1 MHVFLTGA
9 SGYIGSAVL
18 RALIARGH
26 TVTAVLRSGEKAARA
41 REAGATAVVGDLA
54 DQELVARLAREA
66 DAVVHTASAE
76 DVDPGFTATVL
87 ETLDGTEKPFVHT
100 GGIFTFGASGDIT
113 EDTPIAPPALTA
125 WRTANEA
132 HVRAS
137 TVRTTVVAPGIVH
150 GHGAGI
156 PTMFVPD
163 GDAPVRLVGDGTQR
177 WTTVH
182 VDDLAELYVLAVE
195 RGDQDGY
202 LVAASGHNPTVRD
215 LAQAGVEGQPGVEGQ
230 ADARAAVVAE
240 SVDESRQRLGT
251 DFADALLLDQAATG
265 AHARGLGWQPSRP
278 TLVEELRSGYRAD

>member
-18 RALIARGH
+18 RALIARDH
-26 TVTAVLRSGEKAARA
+26 TVTAVLRSDEKAARA

-76 DVDPGFTATVL
+76 DVDPGFIATVL
-87 ETLDGTEKPFVHT
+87 TTLDGTEKPFVHT
-100 GGIFTFGASGDIT
+100 GGIFTFGASSDIT
-113 EDTPIAPPALTA
+113 EDAPIAPPALTA
-125 WRTANEA
+125 WRSANEA
-132 HVRAS
+132 RVRAS

-163 GDAPVRLVGDGTQR
+163 GEAPVRLVGDGTQR

-195 RGDQDGY
+195 RGDQDRY

-215 LAQAGVEGQPGVEGQ
+215 LAQAGVEGQPGVGGQ
-230 ADARAAVVAE
+230 ADAPAAVVAE
-240 SVDESRQRLGT
+240 SVDESRARLGT

-265 AHARGLGWQPSRP
+265 AHARSLGWQPSRP

>member
-18 RALIARGH
+18 RALIARDH
-26 TVTAVLRSGEKAARA
+26 TVTAVLRSDEKAARA

-76 DVDPGFTATVL
+76 DVDPGFIATVL
-87 ETLDGTEKPFVHT
+87 TTLDGTEKPFVHT
-100 GGIFTFGASGDIT
+100 GGIFTFGASSEIT
-113 EDTPIAPPALTA
+113 EDAPIAPPALTA
-125 WRTANEA
+125 WRSANEA
-132 HVRAS
+132 QVRAS

-163 GDAPVRLVGDGTQR
+163 GEAPVRLVGDGTQR

-215 LAQAGVEGQPGVEGQ
+215 LAQAGVEGQPGVGGQ
-230 ADARAAVVAE
+230 ADAHAAVVAE
-240 SVDESRQRLGT
+240 SVDESRERLGT
-251 DFADALLLDQAATG
+251 DFADALLLDQVATG
-265 AHARGLGWQPSRP
+265 AHARSLGWQPSHP